1 MQYLNKSRKPYA
13 ILLALLMLLSL
24 APVQVMAA
32 DNTQN
37 ADVCSEEAAGYIV
50 KIKKPE
56 AKRMRTMESETE
68 GLEPISAENGIYL
81 VRTEA
86 DLAELPADELICV
99 EPNYKLQLLD
109 TEVDDELF
117 LEGEQWDLLN
127 MNVPTAWAMGQNGA
141 GVTVA
146 VIDSGLFGV
155 NFSEKH
161 EDVDSSKVVKQYNFI
176 DDNLQVIDEKGHG
189 TFVCGQIFAKT
200 NNGKGVAGL
209 MPGTRIMPLKVFGE
223 DDAYTSDVISA
234 IYYAVENNAQVINM
248 SLGGYEKSELL
259 EEACEAAVD
268 AGVLL
273 VAAAGNGG
281 SSAPVYPAAFDCV
294 IGVGATTKENTHYT
308 NSQYGQSVFA
318 VAPGDRICG
327 LRNAANSYCYRSG
340 TSMAAPAV
348 SALGAM
354 AKSINPKMTQN
365 EFKQLLERTSIDLGD
380 EGIDSVFG
388 CGLVDFG
395 KAAQVLLDE
404 KIHNYGAWESDGP
417 DSHSRSCTDEGCG
430 ARAAEE
436 HIWGDAANICGG
448 ITFTCTLCGQT
459 KTVPADWLHYADV
472 SVDKWYHE
480 AIHACTSAGYFRGVT
495 PTSFAP
501 NAKMTRAM
509 FVTVMYRMAGEPD
522 VSGLSMPFTDVAAG
536 SWSHDAIVWAY
547 NEGITNGVSD
557 VLFKPNDLI
566 SRAQLVTM
574 LYRAE
579 GSPSVSGDAAF
590 SDSKSFAAWSVSA
603 IIWASENEI
612 VKGYPDNSFKP
623 NNTATRAEMATV
635 VYRYMQ

>member
-1 MQYLNKSRKPYA
+1 MLYLNKCRKLYA
-13 ILLALLMLLSL
+13 ILLALVMMLSL
-24 APVQVMAA
+24 APVQVLAA
-32 DNTQN
+32 ENTQN
-37 ADVCSEEAAGYIV
+37 TDVCTDEFDGYIV

-56 AKRMRTMESETE
+56 VKLMRTLESETE
-68 GLEPISAENGIYL
+68 CLEPISAENGIYL
-81 VRTEA
+81 ARTEA
-86 DLAELPADELICV
+86 DLEGLPSNEVICV

-109 TEVDDELF
+109 AEADDEMYLK
-117 LEGEQWDLLN
+117 GEQWDLFN
-127 MNVPTAWAMGQNGA
+127 MNVPSAWAMGQNGA

-155 NFSEKH
+155 NFGEKH

-176 DDNLQVIDEKGHG
+176 DNNLQVIDEKGQG
-189 TFVCGQIFAKT
+189 PFVSGQIFAKT

-209 MPGTRIMPLKVFGE
+209 MPGTKIMPLKVFGE

-234 IYYAVENNAQVINM
+234 IYYAIENNAQVINM

-259 EEACEAAVD
+259 EEACEAAAE
-268 AGVLL
+268 AGLLL

-281 SSAPVYPAAFDCV
+281 SSTPVYPAAFDCV
-294 IGVGATTKENTHYT
+294 IGVGATTKENTHYI
-308 NSQYGQSVFA
+308 NSQYGEGVFV

-327 LRNAANSYCYRSG
+327 LRNSTNAYCYRSG

-365 EFKQLLERTSIDLGD
+365 EFMQLLVRTSLDLGD
-380 EGIDSVFG
+380 EGIDSIFG

-404 KIHNYGAWESDGP
+404 KNHNYGAWESDGP
-417 DSHSRSCTDEGCG
+417 NTHSRSCTDIDCG
-430 ARAAEE
+430 ARVAEE
-436 HIWGDAANICGG
+436 HFWGNAANICGG

-459 KTVPADWLHYADV
+459 RTVPADWIHYADV

-480 AIHACTSAGYFRGVT
+480 AIHACTSAGYFKGVT
-495 PTSFAP
+495 PTTFAP

-522 VSGLSMPFTDVAAG
+522 ISGLRMPFTDVAAG

-547 NEGITNGVSD
+547 NEGITKGVSD
-557 VLFKPNDLI
+557 VLFKPNDFI

-579 GSPSVSGDAAF
+579 GTPSVSGSAEF
-590 SDSKSFAAWSVSA
+590 SDSKSFAAWSVNA
-603 IIWASENEI
+603 IIWASENAI

-635 VYRYMQ
+635 IYRYMQ

>member
-13 ILLALLMLLSL
+13 ILLALIMLLSL

-32 DNTQN
+32 ENTQN
-37 ADVCSEEAAGYIV
+37 TDVRAEESDGYIV

-56 AKRMRTMESETE
+56 AKLMRTLESVTE

-81 VRTEA
+81 ARTEA
-86 DLAELPADELICV
+86 DLAELPSDELICV

-109 TEVDDELF
+109 TEIDDELF

-155 NFSEKH
+155 NFGEKH

-176 DDNLQVIDEKGHG
+176 DDNLQVIDERGHG

-268 AGVLL
+268 AGLLL

-281 SSAPVYPAAFDCV
+281 SSTPVYPAAFDCV
-294 IGVGATTKENTHYT
+294 IGVGATTKENEHYT

-318 VAPGDRICG
+318 VAPGGRICG

-354 AKSINPKMTQN
+354 AKAINSKMTQN
-365 EFKQLLERTSIDLGD
+365 EFKQLLIRTSVDLGD
-380 EGIDSVFG
+380 EGIDSIFG

-404 KIHNYGAWESDGP
+404 KNHNYGAWESDGP

-448 ITFTCTLCGQT
+448 ITFTCTICGQT
-459 KTVPADWLHYADV
+459 KTVPADWIHYADV

-522 VSGLSMPFTDVAAG
+522 VSGMSMPFTDVAAG
-536 SWSHDAIVWAY
+536 SWAHNAIVWAY

-579 GSPSVSGDAAF
+579 GSPSVSGGAEF

-603 IIWASENEI
+603 IIWASENAI

-635 VYRYMQ
+635 IYRYMQ